1 MVVDRNQRN
10 KLVGL
15 VVAEMLTRC
24 RCGATIGW
32 LWEAEP
38 TSQLHTSKKRKAG
51 KMDNKLAFP
60 NVGECMEKMIRK
72 DTINEIA
79 DAIDNLDFYT
89 TEEVCEE
96 GERNDI
102 WIKASHVTAM
112 LKSRTEPKL

>member
-1 MVVDRNQRN
+1 MGLKLRYAIAPDITLRSVVVERNQRN

-15 VVAEMLTRC
+15 VVAEMLTR
-24 RCGATIGW
+24 
-32 LWEAEP
+32 
-38 TSQLHTSKKRKAG
+38 QLHTSKKRKAG

>member
-1 MVVDRNQRN
+1 
-10 KLVGL
+10 
-15 VVAEMLTRC
+15 
-24 RCGATIGW
+24 
-32 LWEAEP
+32 
-38 TSQLHTSKKRKAG
+38 
-51 KMDNKLAFP
+51 
-60 NVGECMEKMIRK
+60 MEKMIRK